1 MATLKSNSFN
11 HFIVFIFL
19 FFSGFNE
26 AKAQYSLQDSLIESQ
41 TKDSIVAL
49 FDNSFKSNIS
59 LYNGSEYLYGGH
71 NVKGFA
77 YYRSADI
84 LKGSIMYNGN
94 LYDDVPMR
102 FDLTTNELVI
112 LDYTGNYPIKLVS
125 SKIDFFI
132 LDSNRFINAANT
144 YKFTLPQTTGFY
156 EVLYNNKSTVLARKE
171 KQLVLASKLDENDS
185 HYQEFDWYYIYAN
198 DKLYKVDN
206 EKSVLNVFNNKKAE
220 LKKFIKI
227 NKISFRKNFE
237 NAIISTAAYYD
248 ELKN

>member
-1 MATLKSNSFN
+1 MTKYKGNDSVYF
-11 HFIVFIFL
+11 FVFTFL
-19 FFSGFNE
+19 FVANFSK
-26 AKAQYSLQDSLIESQ
+26 AKAQFSLQDSLIESQ
-41 TKDSIVAL
+41 TRDSIVAL
-49 FDNSFKSNIS
+49 FNNSFKNNIS

-71 NVKGFA
+71 NIKGFA
-77 YYRSADI
+77 YYKSADI
-84 LKGSIMYNGN
+84 LQGSVMYNGN
-94 LYDDVPMR
+94 LYNDVPMR
-102 FDLTTNELVI
+102 FDLTTNELII
-112 LDYTGNYPIKLVS
+112 LDYTNNYPIKLVS

-132 LDSNRFINAANT
+132 IDSNRFINAANT

-171 KQLVLASKLDENDS
+171 KQLVLSSKLDENDS

-220 LKKFIKI
+220 LKKFIKT